1 MYFQYIMDKY
11 RIYIVFKFHK
21 RRLQREGDIAPKTRY
36 SEMGYTSVARALTYG
51 DTGIT
56 IL

>member
-36 SEMGYTSVARALTYG
+36 SEMGYTSVAWALIYG